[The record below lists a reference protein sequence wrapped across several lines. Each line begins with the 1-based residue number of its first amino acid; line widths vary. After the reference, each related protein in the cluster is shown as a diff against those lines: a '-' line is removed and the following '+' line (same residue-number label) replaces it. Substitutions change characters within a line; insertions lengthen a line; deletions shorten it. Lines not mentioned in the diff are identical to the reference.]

1 MITRQAKRPAVV
13 RFAGRLP
20 RLIGVLLALVVA
32 LGPLYWMITLS
43 TLSNGQIVSSLGHFL
58 PTLSRFG
65 GLSHLTGVP
74 LFTWMKNSVI
84 VGLATALSSVLL
96 ATPAAFALSRF
107 RFRGSGTFGF
117 LVFATQMLPAALL
130 IVPLYNIFAG
140 LRLIDNLASLVIAD
154 TAFAMPVAIW
164 VIKGAM
170 DSVPRDLDEA
180 ALMDGAGQLSILRRI
195 VLPVAAPGIAAAA
208 IIAFLSGW
216 NDFLFANTFMV
227 STNKWPVTK
236 GLASFF
242 GQYSTP
248 LDLIMAASVLFALPP
263 VIFFLLLQRRMV
275 AGLSA
280 GAVRG

>member
-1 MITRQAKRPAVV
+1 LHRSRVGRQVA
-13 RFAGRLP
+13 RLP
-20 RLIGVLLALVVA
+20 RHAGVLVIAVIALA
-32 LGPLYWMITLS
+32 PLYWLVTLA
-43 TLSNGQIVSSLGHFL
+43 TQSNNQIVAAHGRFL
-58 PTLSRFG
+58 PTLERFG
-65 GLSHLTGVP
+65 GLSHLSGVP
-74 LFTWMKNSVI
+74 LFTWLRNSVI
-84 VGLATALSSVLL
+84 VGLSTATLSVVLG
-96 ATPAAFALSRF
+96 TPAAFALSRY

-140 LRLIDNLASLVIAD
+140 VNLIDNLASLVIAD
-154 TAFAMPVAIW
+154 SAFAMPVAIW
-164 VIKGAM
+164 VIKGSM
-170 DSVPRDLDEA
+170 DGVPRDLDEA
-180 ALMDGAGQLSILRRI
+180 AMMDGAHQLSILRRI

-208 IIAFLSGW
+208 IIAFLAGW
-216 NDFLFANTFMV
+216 NDFLFANTFMI
-227 STNKWPVTK
+227 TTDKWPATK

-263 VIFFLLLQRRMV
+263 IVFFLLLQRRMV

>member
-1 MITRQAKRPAVV
+1 MSALQRPRSQIA
-13 RFAGRLP
+13 RHATRLP
-20 RLIGVLLALVVA
+20 RIAGVALALLVA
-32 LGPLYWMITLS
+32 LAPLYWLITLA
-43 TLSNGQIVSSLGHFL
+43 TLSNDQIVSSVGHFL

-65 GLSHLTGVP
+65 GLSHLGGVP
-74 LFTWMKNSVI
+74 LFTWLKNSVI
-84 VGLATALSSVLL
+84 VGLGTAVVSVVL

-140 LRLIDNLASLVIAD
+140 VRLIDNLASLVIAD

-180 ALMDGAGQLSILRRI
+180 AMMDGAKQLSILRKI
-195 VLPVAAPGIAAAA
+195 VLPIAAPGIAAAG
-208 IIAFLSGW
+208 IIAFLSAW
-216 NDFLFANTFMV
+216 NDFLFANTFMI
-227 STNKWPVTK
+227 TTTKWPVTK
-236 GLASFF
+236 GLASFV
-242 GQYSTP
+242 GQYTTP